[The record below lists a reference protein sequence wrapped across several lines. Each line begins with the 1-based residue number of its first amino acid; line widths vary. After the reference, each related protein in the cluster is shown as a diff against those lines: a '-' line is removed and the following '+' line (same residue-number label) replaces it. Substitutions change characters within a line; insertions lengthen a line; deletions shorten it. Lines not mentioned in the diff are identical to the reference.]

1 MSDKKKAET
10 PSLEKDAV
18 DESKE
23 LEIEENSEP
32 ENDSTDEDTGNESEL
47 IKEEDDLAEVTEDIQ
62 EDEPADNEETDKDN
76 QQNRSAKKD
85 KIVKTLKWAGII
97 SLPLITATFLFF
109 LKPTFITN
117 IFNKPEQL
125 VYTPKTAAIKWTAE
139 ELEMIN
145 IVGQTL
151 AETEKI
157 WNNIFTQ
164 KGGIY
169 KKPDFTIFTNRIS
182 SVCVDDNSERQ
193 DTEKIIEQSF
203 IGTFYCPEEKCIYI
217 DLSLHLDLKNRL
229 DIPGDF
235 AQGYIVAHEIG
246 HHVQNLAGISEQVP
260 AARLTLGEKE
270 FDMVL
275 QRMELQAD
283 CFAGIWARH
292 TAERLYNT
300 SREEFVDALDAVTHY
315 SREHLKQKEDNDMM
329 PDPFT
334 HSSSRLRL
342 RWFTIGYDKGTF
354 DACDTFTIME
364 L

>member
-1 MSDKKKAET
+1 M
-10 PSLEKDAV
+10 AV
-18 DESKE
+18 
-23 LEIEENSEP
+23 L
-32 ENDSTDEDTGNESEL
+32 L
-47 IKEEDDLAEVTEDIQ
+47 Y
-62 EDEPADNEETDKDN
+62 
-76 QQNRSAKKD
+76 
-85 KIVKTLKWAGII
+85 
-97 SLPLITATFLFF
+97 
-109 LKPTFITN
+109 LKPNILTN

-125 VYTPKTAAIKWTAE
+125 VHTPKTAAIQWTAE

-157 WNNIFTQ
+157 WNKIFTE

-169 KKPDFTIFTNRIS
+169 KKPDFTIYTDRIS
-182 SVCVDDNSERQ
+182 SVCVDSEAEVPE
-193 DTEKIIEQSF
+193 TEKIIEKSS
-203 IGTFYCPEEKCIYI
+203 IGTFYCPEEKRIYI
-217 DLSLHLDLKNRL
+217 DLSLHRDLKNRL

-246 HHVQNLAGISEQVP
+246 HHVQNLAGISEQIP
-260 AARLTLGEKE
+260 AARLTLGEKA

-275 QRMELQAD
+275 QRMELQVD

-292 TAERLYNT
+292 TADQLYNT
-300 SREEFVDALDAVTHY
+300 SREEFADALNAVTHY
-315 SREHLKQKEDNDMM
+315 SREHLKQKKVNDTM